1 MTEPEPR
8 RPDESPA
15 PIKPLPSAVAFLGM
29 GTSSAGCVAV
39 GVILGVL
46 GDRTWH
52 TAPLLLVIG
61 LVIGLAAAVASVV
74 AQIRRYL

>member
-1 MTEPEPR
+1 MTESGPQG
-8 RPDESPA
+8 PDESPA
-15 PIKPLPSAVAFLGM
+15 PLKPLPGAAAFLGM
-29 GTSSAGCVAV
+29 GMSSAGCVAV
-39 GVILGVL
+39 GVFLGIL

-74 AQIRRYL
+74 AQIRRFL

>member
-1 MTEPEPR
+1 MTEPEPQ

-15 PIKPLPSAVAFLGM
+15 PIKPLPNAAFLGM
-29 GTSSAGCVAV
+29 GTSAAGCVAV
-39 GVILGVL
+39 GVVLGVI
-46 GDRTWH
+46 GDNTWH

-61 LVIGLAAAVASVV
+61 LVIGLATAVTSVV